1 MDKQCKVNLIFP
13 QWKWSCRTGWELET
27 SRGAAVESYIQ
38 VGWRIG
44 GMRQGRGKQNN
55 AREMVVFFWYLF
67 FWLPRIMGCVGSIN
81 ASQTSV
87 MNDLMFLFVIHWEN
101 ERESC
106 DLRPQQTAQSNQIKR
121 GEKITDNSFDFT
133 FLLPF
138 LLCVSS
144 TDQTSWHRV
153 NGNNR
158 SLWHDLWIDSSRK
171 SQKSKIKAPRHNAT
185 IVCVCACVSC
195 CNLCWLY
202 SSSSVRVKK

>member
-1 MDKQCKVNLIFP
+1 MQGKPDFSSMKVKLSNRLGTRDEQGSSSRTLHRMENRRYEAGAGAGEAEQCKGN
-13 QWKWSCRTGWELET
+13 
-27 SRGAAVESYIQ
+27 
-38 VGWRIG
+38 
-44 GMRQGRGKQNN
+44 GR
-55 AREMVVFFWYLF
+55 FFWYLF
-67 FWLPRIMGCVGSIN
+67 FWLPRIMGCVGPIN

-87 MNDLMFLFVIHWEN
+87 MNDLMFLFVIHWESER

-158 SLWHDLWIDSSRK
+158 SL
-171 SQKSKIKAPRHNAT
+171 
-185 IVCVCACVSC
+185 
-195 CNLCWLY
+195 
-202 SSSSVRVKK
+202 